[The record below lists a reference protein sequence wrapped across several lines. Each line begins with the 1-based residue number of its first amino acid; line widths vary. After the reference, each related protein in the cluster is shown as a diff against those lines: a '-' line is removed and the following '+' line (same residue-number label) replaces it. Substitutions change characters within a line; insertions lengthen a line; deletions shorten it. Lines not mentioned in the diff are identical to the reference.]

1 MNSNMDI
8 HILDT
13 FNIFILLRDKSVSGF
28 MLEQETGV
36 SRSTVLK
43 VRSDKEQFGTL
54 MIDTLLKLQKWM
66 LSESG
71 KLYFST
77 NANIYNLQALEE
89 VREGDVELYKQIDL
103 DKVSAFIKNSFIKT
117 RLLHKAAGFSPMER
131 SLFRRGK
138 KSIYA
143 MTLKKVA
150 KIQKLMNQV
159 EEMGLEKTM
168 EFYK

>member
-1 MNSNMDI
+1 MNLNMDI

-28 MLEQETGV
+28 MLEQETGI
-36 SRSTVLK
+36 SRATLLK
-43 VRSDKEQFGTL
+43 IRSDKEQFGSFT
-54 MIDTLLKLQKWM
+54 IDTLLKLQKWM

-89 VREGDVELYKQIDL
+89 VREGDIDLYKQIDL
-103 DKVSAFIKNSFIKT
+103 NKVSAFIKNPFVKT
-117 RLLHKAAGFSPMER
+117 KLLHKAAGFSPMER

-138 KSIYA
+138 KSIYT

-159 EEMGLEKTM
+159 EEMGLETAM
-168 EFYK
+168 EV

>member
-1 MNSNMDI
+1 MKSNLDI

-13 FNIFILLRDKSVSGF
+13 FNIFVLLRDKSVSGF
-28 MLEQETGV
+28 MLEQETGISRATV
-36 SRSTVLK
+36 SK

-89 VREGDVELYKQIDL
+89 VREGDIDLYKQIDL
-103 DKVSAFIKNSFIKT
+103 NKISAFIQNPFVKT
-117 RLLHKAAGFSPMER
+117 NLLNKGAGFSPMER

-138 KSIYA
+138 KSVYT

-159 EEMGLEKTM
+159 EEIGLEATT

>member
-8 HILDT
+8 HIIDT
-13 FNIFILLRDKSVSGF
+13 FNIFVLLRDKSFSGF
-28 MLEQETGV
+28 MLEKETGI
-36 SRSTVLK
+36 SRGTLLK
-43 VRSDKEQFGTL
+43 IRTDKEQFGSFT
-54 MIDTLLKLQKWM
+54 IGTLLKLQKWM

-71 KLYFST
+71 KIYFST

-89 VREGDVELYKQIDL
+89 VREGDVDLYKQIDL
-103 DKVSAFIKNSFIKT
+103 NKVSDFIKNPFVKT
-117 RLLHKAAGFSPMER
+117 NLLDKGAGFSPMER

-138 KSIYA
+138 KSIYT

-159 EEMGLEKTM
+159 EEIGLEAAMKL
-168 EFYK
+168 YA

>member
-1 MNSNMDI
+1 MNSNTDI
-8 HILDT
+8 HIIDT
-13 FNIFILLRDKSVSGF
+13 FNIFVLLRDKSVSGF
-28 MLEQETGV
+28 MLEKETGI
-36 SRSTVLK
+36 SRGTLLK
-43 VRSDKEQFGTL
+43 IRSDKEQFGSFT
-54 MIDTLLKLQKWM
+54 IDTLLKLQKWL

-71 KLYFST
+71 KIYFST

-89 VREGDVELYKQIDL
+89 VREGDVDLYKQIDL
-103 DKVSAFIKNSFIKT
+103 NKVSEFIKNPFVKT
-117 RLLHKAAGFSPMER
+117 NLLNKGASFSPMER

-138 KSIYA
+138 KSIYT

-159 EEMGLEKTM
+159 EEMGLEAAM

>member
-8 HILDT
+8 HIIDT

-28 MLEQETGV
+28 MLEKETGI
-36 SRSTVLK
+36 SRGTLLK
-43 VRSDKEQFGTL
+43 IRSDKEQFGSFT
-54 MIDTLLKLQKWM
+54 IDTLLKLQKWL

-71 KLYFST
+71 TIYVST
-77 NANIYNLQALEE
+77 NANIYNLQTLED
-89 VREGDVELYKQIDL
+89 VREGDVDLYKQIDL
-103 DKVSAFIKNSFIKT
+103 DKVSTFIKNPFVKT
-117 RLLHKAAGFSPMER
+117 SLLDKGAGFSPMER

-138 KSIYA
+138 KSIYT

-159 EEMGLEKTM
+159 EEIGLEATM
-168 EFYK
+168 ELYA

>member
-1 MNSNMDI
+1 MNLNMNI

-28 MLEQETGV
+28 MLEKETGI
-36 SRSTVLK
+36 SRGTLLK
-43 VRSDKEQFGTL
+43 IRSDKEQFGSFT
-54 MIDTLLKLQKWM
+54 IDTLLKLQKWL

-71 KLYFST
+71 KIYFST

-89 VREGDVELYKQIDL
+89 VREGDVDLYKQIDL
-103 DKVSAFIKNSFIKT
+103 NKVSAFVKNPFVKT
-117 RLLHKAAGFSPMER
+117 SLLDKGAGFSPMER

-138 KSIYA
+138 KSIYT

-159 EEMGLEKTM
+159 EEIGLEAAM
-168 EFYK
+168 ELYA

>member
-13 FNIFILLRDKSVSGF
+13 FNIFILLRDKSVSAF

-54 MIDTLLKLQKWM
+54 MIDTLLKLQKWIS
-66 LSESG
+66 SESR

-77 NANIYNLQALEE
+77 NANIFNLQAL
-89 VREGDVELYKQIDL
+89 K
-103 DKVSAFIKNSFIKT
+103 
-117 RLLHKAAGFSPMER
+117 
-131 SLFRRGK
+131 
-138 KSIYA
+138 
-143 MTLKKVA
+143 
-150 KIQKLMNQV
+150 
-159 EEMGLEKTM
+159 
-168 EFYK
+168 

>member
-13 FNIFILLRDKSVSGF
+13 FNIFVLLRDKSVSSF
-28 MLEQETGV
+28 MLEQETGI
-36 SRSTVLK
+36 SRATLLK
-43 VRSDKEQFGTL
+43 IRSDKEQFGSFT
-54 MIDTLLKLQKWM
+54 IDTLLKLQKWM

-89 VREGDVELYKQIDL
+89 VREGDIDLYKQIDL
-103 DKVSAFIKNSFIKT
+103 NKISAFIKNPFVKT
-117 RLLHKAAGFSPMER
+117 KLLHKGAGFSPMER

-138 KSIYA
+138 KSIYT

-159 EEMGLEKTM
+159 EEMGLEAAM